1 MKANNSNTHS
11 FKTYLILLLVNLLF
25 STVSIAVK
33 YASMQ
38 QMFSMSY
45 FICLGAVIAML
56 GTYAILWQQILKRVE
71 ITLAYMFKA
80 TGIIYV
86 LLYSVFLFNESITIW
101 NVIGATIIISGIIM
115 YVKS

>member
-38 QMFSMSY
+38 EMLSVSY
-45 FICLGAVIAML
+45 LFCIGIVIAML
-56 GTYAILWQQILKRVE
+56 CAYAILWQQILKKVE

-86 LLYSVFLFNESITIW
+86 LLYSVFLFNESITVW
-101 NVIGATIIISGIIM
+101 NIIGASIIVSGIIL